1 MSPRARSFKT
11 KVSRTLPYDRRL
23 PQIPK
28 RATRRLHKRID
39 RLLNHPPS
47 KITLRLRVVS
57 VAPEIDLISA
67 GAEQR

>member
-1 MSPRARSFKT
+1 MFHRARAFKT

-28 RATRRLHKRID
+28 RATRRLHERID

-47 KITLRLRVVS
+47 KFTMRLRIVS
-57 VAPEIDLISA
+57 VAPEIDLVSA
-67 GAEQR
+67 GAE